1 MGVPINILSIEKN
14 KLVKLLDGAISY
26 ILIISTISMAWILFR
41 ILNRTKIHGFKNIP
55 YKKNLLLL
63 PNHLTMIDSFLV
75 GTSAF
80 YPTVII
86 KPWLIPWSPAAEE
99 NFFNNPFL
107 AWLSAKWKAIPVKR
121 GRKDLEV
128 LNRMIEILPKG
139 TMINFPEG
147 TRSRTGKLGNGRPGV
162 GKLIYDARPTVIPV
176 RIYGIDKVLPIGS
189 YFPRILKKITVI
201 FGKPIDF
208 SSLYSLPDEKETW
221 LSISKKVMDSIAELK
236 PEDGQREFSVL
247 SADRG

>member
-1 MGVPINILSIEKN
+1 MSIGKN
-14 KLVKLLDGAISY
+14 KLIKIFDGIISY
-26 ILIISTISMAWILFR
+26 ILIITTISIAWILFR
-41 ILNRTKIHGFKNIP
+41 ILNRTKIYGLENIP
-55 YKKNLLLL
+55 HKKNLLLL

-80 YPTVII
+80 YPEVIT

-128 LNRMIEILPKG
+128 LNRMIEILPEG

-162 GKLIYDARPTVIPV
+162 GKLIYDAKPTVIPA
-176 RIYGIDKVLPIGS
+176 RIYGMDKVLPIGS
-189 YFPRILKKITVI
+189 YFPRIFKKISVV

-208 SSLYSLPDEKETW
+208 SSFYSLPDEKETW
-221 LSISKKVMDSIAELK
+221 LSISKKVMESIAELR
-236 PEDGQREFSVL
+236 PEEKHREFSVKA
-247 SADRG
+247 SEERNF